1 MSRNSSLHT
10 WNEPLVFVRSAAKC
24 DAQTVADILR
34 ATYSPFISHFEPSA
48 LRWSV
53 ESVRE
58 EAAAWLIAITK
69 SGCIPKAVGAVRH
82 GDDPLGY
89 TFDALAVRPELQRR
103 GVGSQLVREC
113 ESIASNSGRQH
124 VTIVLRTSLTS
135 NVAFF
140 TRRQY
145 RPWKEYG
152 ANHFLFRKEL

>member
-1 MSRNSSLHT
+1 MSRNSSLRT
-10 WNEPLVFVRSAAKC
+10 WNDPLVLVRSAAKS
-24 DAQTVADILR
+24 DAQAVADILR
-34 ATYSPFISHFEPSA
+34 ATYLPFTSYFEPSA

-53 ESVRE
+53 ETVGE
-58 EAAAWLIAITK
+58 EAAAWLVATTK
-69 SGCIPKAVGAVRH
+69 AGGISKTIGAVRH

-103 GVGSQLVREC
+103 GVGSRLVHEC
-113 ESIASNSGRQH
+113 ESIASNSGQQH

-152 ANHFLFRKEL
+152 VNHFLFRKEL